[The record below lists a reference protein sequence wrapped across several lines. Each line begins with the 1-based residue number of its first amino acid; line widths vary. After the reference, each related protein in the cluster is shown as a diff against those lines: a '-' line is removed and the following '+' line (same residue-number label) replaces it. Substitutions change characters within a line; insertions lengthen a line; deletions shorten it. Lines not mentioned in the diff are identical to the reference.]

1 MLPTPAIRARS
12 LAALALAALAFV
24 STYGA
29 DGAEAAGIG
38 CGDVIKKDITL
49 RRDLLNCPN
58 AGLIIGAD
66 GVTLDLNGH
75 MVDGDNKLAKECPE
89 DSKTDFCEDGVVN
102 EGHSGVTVVGGEVR
116 EFAFGVSF
124 YNADDGEVRETTA
137 TRNIFNGIIFFR
149 ASNSLLSGAT
159 AAANGLEHDYPGIAI
174 VESDGNRI
182 ERTTSTGNADL
193 GFYVTESNNN
203 VFVHNT
209 LSANPE
215 AGAIID
221 GDGNVVRGNRIVRN
235 GDGLVMDG
243 SDNTIAR
250 NQIQRS
256 LGCGNGCGVG
266 ISLEDGSGNRIVGNV
281 IRSPKETGIRLKTF
295 VGQQSL
301 RGTIVRRNVVRD
313 AGRHGILIGST
324 ITATTLL
331 RNHVRR
337 SGGDGIHVESAST
350 TLRRNHTNR
359 NADLGIAAVPGV
371 ADGGGNLAAGNGTA
385 AQCTYVICG

>member
-1 MLPTPAIRARS
+1 MPIVT
-12 LAALALAALAFV
+12 
-24 STYGA
+24 TYGA
-29 DGAEAAGIG
+29 DGAEAAGIS
-38 CGDVIKKDITL
+38 CGDVIKNDTTL

-243 SDNTIAR
+243 SNNTIAR

-281 IRSPKETGIRLKTF
+281 IRSPKETGITAEDVRWPTEPPRHDRAAKRRSGRGSPWHLDRVHDHRHDAASKPRPP
-295 VGQQSL
+295 L
-301 RGTIVRRNVVRD
+301 RWRRHPCRERVNDSEAKPHEPQRGSGNRRC
-313 AGRHGILIGST
+313 AGRHRRRRQPGRWQRDCGSV
-324 ITATTLL
+324 LL
-331 RNHVRR
+331 RDLRLR
-337 SGGDGIHVESAST
+337 SASVYAS
-350 TLRRNHTNR
+350 RRRTPR
-359 NADLGIAAVPGV
+359 I
-371 ADGGGNLAAGNGTA
+371 
-385 AQCTYVICG
+385 